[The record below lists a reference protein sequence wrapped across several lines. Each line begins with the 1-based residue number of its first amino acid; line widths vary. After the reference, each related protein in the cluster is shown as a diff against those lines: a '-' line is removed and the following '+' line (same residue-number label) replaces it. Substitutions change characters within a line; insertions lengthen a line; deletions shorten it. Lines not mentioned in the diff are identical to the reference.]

1 MGCSASK
8 TAVEEIEI
16 QNGTLKTKKS
26 SKKISLDDDDLQH
39 TKTTSAK
46 SRDSGIQ
53 EMDYTNYSDPNMVRS
68 NELLSPTTKTSYNRI
83 KSKTILEELQAEG
96 LIQGGKINSGGAA
109 FEVNLE
115 SNPKLEPLAPIKRP
129 PARLERLKS
138 SKRLITQ
145 QELNEKMKAA
155 EERRVFEEI
164 FKFFNKFF

>member
-1 MGCSASK
+1 MNRFNFLG
-8 TAVEEIEI
+8 
-16 QNGTLKTKKS
+16 
-26 SKKISLDDDDLQH
+26 
-39 TKTTSAK
+39 
-46 SRDSGIQ
+46 
-53 EMDYTNYSDPNMVRS
+53 
-68 NELLSPTTKTSYNRI
+68 PTTKTSYNRI

-96 LIQGGKINSGGAA
+96 LIQGLRNMQIRFITSLYVSGGKINSGGAA